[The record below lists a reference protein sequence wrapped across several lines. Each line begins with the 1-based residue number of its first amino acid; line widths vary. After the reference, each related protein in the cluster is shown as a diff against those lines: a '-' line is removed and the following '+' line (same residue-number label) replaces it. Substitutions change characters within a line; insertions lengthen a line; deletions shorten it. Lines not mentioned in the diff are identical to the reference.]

1 MTEVTEAMIAAGLT
15 YDLKTWR
22 RAGDDDAYYS
32 AIYLAMEAARIP
44 AAPGDVERDT
54 AVRAWFAGARAVHDE
69 WAKADE
75 GERFYLSRDHEP
87 DFTEAAYDYAADLTD
102 HTTKDDE

>member
-32 AIYLAMEAARIP
+32 AIYRAMEAARIP
-44 AAPGDVERDT
+44 AAPDDVERLRAALQTCVDAIALYLLPSAMDGGIGECA
-54 AVRAWFAGARAVHDE
+54 AVVNAEHARKDAI
-69 WAKADE
+69 
-75 GERFYLSRDHEP
+75 
-87 DFTEAAYDYAADLTD
+87 AALTD